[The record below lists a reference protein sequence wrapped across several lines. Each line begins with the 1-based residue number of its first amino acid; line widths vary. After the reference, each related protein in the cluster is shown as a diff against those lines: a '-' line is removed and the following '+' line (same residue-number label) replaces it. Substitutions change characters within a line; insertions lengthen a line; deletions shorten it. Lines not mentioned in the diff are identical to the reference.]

1 MTFKGSP
8 TQGSRIMMKIAALLV
23 TLASICLQTWSAHA
37 VRSSLYPEDWTPE
50 FTDGQGRFL
59 HDFSYAGYH
68 NGEAVPPDTGALPLF
83 DVVTGFGADNTGA
96 ADATTALQQAIDTAE
111 SADGGVVF
119 LPAGTYRCD
128 GALTVNASNI
138 ILRGEGTTATFVYF
152 TSVPSSAGTGHIT
165 FRGIVTRSNEALL
178 AEDGQS
184 RFFEVRVEDASG
196 FAVGDNVAVGWVI
209 TDEFIA
215 EHGMTGTWVSFNGQ
229 WKPFFRREIVAIDL
243 VSMPNVIT
251 LDVPLRYP
259 AKMRDGA
266 SLRREEGYLKECGVE
281 AIALSNAVE
290 KTAAWSQDQIHVL
303 GMDGVKDSYICNV
316 GSFQSPVADD
326 TSEKHLQS
334 SGIRVGGSKRVTV
347 SNCRMEKAQNRGD
360 GGNGYLYEVRY
371 SSEILYRDCIA
382 QDGRHN
388 FIQNWDFGATGI
400 VWLRCESTGST
411 AVTLFGSAEIPVRAY
426 SEYHHS
432 LSMACLVDSC
442 VFGDGWATGN
452 RGDWSSGAGHTATET
467 ALWNTK
473 GLGEA
478 RIRSFNYAQG
488 YVIGTEDIEVYVET
502 DPTLGALHVGTAPN
516 DFTEFIEG
524 AKYLRP
530 QSLYESQR
538 NTRLGLPQAEEG
550 EPPPSDFVLTYDGP
564 ATTITETGERL
575 ELIVEAQNSV
585 DEVHYQWYLVGEG
598 ETLQPL
604 PGATTN
610 VLVFETVTPA
620 HAGRYVCVATDAI
633 GETRSPE
640 ITLQVKA
647 QMPLSG
653 ATLCAF
659 LLILAAI
666 LLIPSKRARAGA

>member
-1 MTFKGSP
+1 MRHVATGILITLFCLHCGS
-8 TQGSRIMMKIAALLV
+8 AY
-23 TLASICLQTWSAHA
+23 A
-37 VRSSLYPEDWTPE
+37 VRSALYPDDWTPE
-50 FTDGQGRFL
+50 FTDGVGRFL

-83 DVVTGFGADNTGA
+83 DVVTGYGADNTGA
-96 ADATTALQQAIDTAE
+96 SDATSPIQQAIDAAA
-111 SADGGVVF
+111 SAGGGIVF

-128 GALTVNASNI
+128 GALTVNASNV
-138 ILRGEGTTATFVYF
+138 ILRGEGATATYVYF

-165 FRGIVTRSNEALL
+165 FRGPVTRSNEAPL
-178 AEDGQS
+178 AADGQNRS
-184 RFFEVRVEDASG
+184 FEVRVEDASS
-196 FAVGDNVAVGWVI
+196 FAVGDDVAVGWVI
-209 TDEFIA
+209 TDAFIA

-243 VSMPNVIT
+243 VSSPNVIT

-266 SLRREEGYLKECGVE
+266 SIRLEEGYLEECGVE
-281 AIALSNAVE
+281 AIALSNAVD
-290 KTAAWSQDQIHVL
+290 KADAWSQDQVHVL
-303 GMDGVKDSYICNV
+303 GMDGVKDSYIYSV
-316 GSFQSPVADD
+316 GSFQSPGAND
-326 TSEKHLQS
+326 TTEKHLQS

-360 GGNGYLYEVRY
+360 GGNGYLFEVRY
-371 SSEILYRDCIA
+371 SSEILYRECIA
-382 QDGRHN
+382 RDGRHN

-400 VWLRCESTGST
+400 VWLRCESAGST
-411 AVTLFGSAEIPVRAY
+411 AITLFGSAEIPVRAY

-432 LSMACLVDSC
+432 LSMACLVDTC
-442 VFGDGWATGN
+442 VFSDGWSTGN

-473 GLGEA
+473 GVGEA

-488 YVIGTEDIEVYVET
+488 YVIGTEDIEVYVDT
-502 DPTLGALHVGTAPN
+502 DPALGGLHVGTAPN

-538 NTRLGLPQAEEG
+538 NKRLGLPQPEEG

-564 ATTITETGERL
+564 ETVITETDERL
-575 ELIVEAQNSV
+575 ELIVKPQNGV
-585 DEVHYQWYLVGEG
+585 DAVHYQWYLVGEG
-598 ETLQPL
+598 GTLQAL
-604 PGATTN
+604 SGATSN

-620 HAGRYVCVATDAI
+620 HAGTYVCIAIDAI
-633 GETRSPE
+633 GETVSPE
-640 ITLQVKA
+640 IALQVKA
-647 QMPLSG
+647 KMPFSG
-653 ATLCAF
+653 QSLGGLLVLFSVLGAF
-659 LLILAAI
+659 MVQ
-666 LLIPSKRARAGA
+666 KRFRKKLGA